1 MYTITIQNKN
11 ANLFGH
17 FQYTKTKF
25 IVKSFFD
32 KSNLLWK
39 TVFIQGRLE
48 ILIKIRHIPK
58 MDSKKYTK
66 EEKEYMKLICK
77 K

>member
-1 MYTITIQNKN
+1 MYTITIQNKK
-11 ANLFGH
+11 ANFFGQI
-17 FQYTKTKF
+17 QYTKTEPY
-25 IVKSFFD
+25 VKSFFD
-32 KSNLLWK
+32 KNILLRK
-39 TVFIQGRLE
+39 AVFIQGRLE